1 MKSIKSKYISEIIFS
16 FICEITKLKLAKHN
30 KRIQEFLN
38 INIFNYRIYSRRYL
52 VYETKDKAIEYYD
65 DFKSKKKIYEGEYL
79 NGKRNGKGKEYN
91 YDGSVKYEGE
101 YLNGEKAW

>member
-38 INIFNYRIYSRRYL
+38 INIFNYRIYRRRYL
-52 VYETKDKAIEYYD
+52 VYETKDKAIEYYN
-65 DFKSKKKIYEGEYL
+65 DFKLKYKKFEGEYL
-79 NGKRNGKGKEYN
+79 NGKRNGKGKEYDN
-91 YDGSVKYEGE
+91 KGSVIYEGE
-101 YLNGEKAW
+101 YLW